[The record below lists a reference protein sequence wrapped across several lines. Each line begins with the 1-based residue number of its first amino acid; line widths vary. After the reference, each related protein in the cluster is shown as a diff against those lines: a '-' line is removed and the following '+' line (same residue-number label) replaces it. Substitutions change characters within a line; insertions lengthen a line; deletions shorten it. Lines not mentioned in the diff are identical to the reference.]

1 MKKIIKKIKPLVPK
15 KILGYVRTKVEAKQ
29 LKEWQELDCPNPPPH
44 IVKQLVI
51 KEYQA
56 KSQYNILIETGTYL
70 GQMIEAQKS
79 SFKQVF
85 SIELSQ
91 ELFEKAQKRFKN
103 DSNVTIVQGDSGK
116 VMGAVL
122 NQISEPAIFWLD
134 GHYSSGITAKGDKDC
149 PIFEELNAIFK
160 ATKLNQIFLID
171 DARFFNGEGD
181 YPTIEELTKFIQNYD
196 SNYNVEVKNDI
207 LRYTS
212 SID

>member
-1 MKKIIKKIKPLVPK
+1 MKKIIKKVKPLVPK

-29 LKEWQELDCPNPPPH
+29 LKEWQELNCPSPPPH
-44 IVKQLVI
+44 IVKQLAI

-70 GQMIEAQKS
+70 GQMIEAQKNT
-79 SFKQVF
+79 FKQIF

-91 ELFEKAQKRFKN
+91 ELFEKAQKRFKK

-116 VMGAVL
+116 VMGMVL
-122 NQISEPAIFWLD
+122 KNISEPVIFWLD
-134 GHYSSGITAKGDKDC
+134 GHYSSGITAKGEKDC
-149 PIFEELNAIFK
+149 PIFEELNSIFK
-160 ATKLNQIFLID
+160 ATKLKHVFLID
-171 DARFFNGEGD
+171 DARHFNGEGD
-181 YPTIEELTKFIQNYD
+181 YPTIEELTKFIKKHD
-196 SNYNVEVKNDI
+196 SNYKVEVKNDI